1 MRLLAS
7 LALALALTG
16 CVSMD
21 RFKKKE
27 AEASKFRQ
35 DWEDE
40 VANRAVLKEKIAA
53 MQQQLDA
60 LTAEESA
67 LRDKIRSDEGTLT
80 QKESE
85 LRAARD
91 RLLEMQ
97 ALVDELSKSKK
108 KLEAAKAELEKK
120 SGEYEQLATA
130 LRGEIDAGRVEL
142 MELRGRT
149 TVKMKDKIL
158 FASGSATIGADGRD
172 ALKKV
177 AQALRGLQA
186 KAVRVEGHTDNVP
199 TGAGGPF
206 PSNWELSAARALAV
220 VRFLQESGVDPTRL
234 SAAGFGEFQPIQANE
249 TPEGR
254 SLNRRIDITLVPI
267 EGALPAASPAAPPET
282 TVPPAPAVRPRP
294 AKKRAKKI

>member
-1 MRLLAS
+1 MRTLAS

-16 CVSMD
+16 CVSLD
-21 RFKKKE
+21 TFKKKD

-40 VANRAVLKEKIAA
+40 VAKRAVQTEKIAA
-53 MQQQLDA
+53 MQQQLDLLA
-60 LTAEESA
+60 SDVNA
-67 LRDKIRSDEGTLT
+67 LRDKIRSDEGTLS
-80 QKESE
+80 QKEAE

-97 ALVDELSKSKK
+97 ALVDELSKSKR

-120 SGEYEQLATA
+120 TGEYEQLATA

-142 MELRGRT
+142 TELRGRT

-158 FASGSATIGADGRD
+158 FASGSATIGADGRE

-177 AQALRGLQA
+177 AEALRGLHA
-186 KAVRVEGHTDNVP
+186 KAIRVEGHTDNVP

-206 PSNWELSAARALAV
+206 ASNWELSSARALAV
-220 VRFLQESGVDPTRL
+220 VRFLQDAGVDPTRL
-234 SAAGFGEFQPIQANE
+234 SGAGFGEFQPIQSNE

-267 EGALPAASPAAPPET
+267 EGAVASPPAAAATPASKT
-282 TVPPAPAVRPRP
+282 
-294 AKKRAKKI
+294 